1 MSGRSLERAE
11 RLEASLDGPV
21 VGASAL
27 ALVAVVLEV
36 IERHGPLHT
45 TGQVFSWVVWAVF
58 ALDAA
63 VLLSVHPFPGRW
75 ARSHWFELAVLL
87 VAFPLWPLVLPR
99 LLGAEIAPT
108 FDLLKVAKLAKVTKA
123 VHLVRHRGESRA
135 LVIAFVAVAVA
146 VGLFIVVT
154 GH

>member
-1 MSGRSLERAE
+1 VARSLERAE
-11 RLEASLDGPV
+11 RLEAALDGPV
-21 VGASAL
+21 VVASAV
-27 ALVAVVLEV
+27 ALVAVVLELL
-36 IERHGPLHT
+36 ERHGPVHT
-45 TGQVFSWVVWAVF
+45 AGQILSWAVWAVF
-58 ALDAA
+58 LVDAA

-87 VAFPLWPLVLPR
+87 VAFPLWPVVFPR

-123 VHLVRHRGESRA
+123 VRLVRHRGESRA
-135 LVIAFVAVAVA
+135 LVIGFVAVAVA
-146 VGLFIVVT
+146 VGLFVVVT